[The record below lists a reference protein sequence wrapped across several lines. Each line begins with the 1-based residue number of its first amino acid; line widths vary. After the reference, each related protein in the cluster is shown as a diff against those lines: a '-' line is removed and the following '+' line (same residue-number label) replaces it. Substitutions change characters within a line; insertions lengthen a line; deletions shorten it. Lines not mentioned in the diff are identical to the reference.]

1 MKNAPALT
9 LRRGDK
15 QKLKAVTR
23 RRNVLFRDAQRARII
38 LLASEGYSN
47 MEISR
52 LVDVHRNQIIQ
63 WRNRYESEGLNGL
76 GDRARPFACD
86 RTAASRTER
95 SGQRQIL

>member
-15 QKLKAVTR
+15 QKLEAVTR
-23 RRNVLFRDAQRARII
+23 KRNVPFRDAQRARLI

-52 LVDVHRNQIIQ
+52 LTDVHRNQVIQ
-63 WRNRYESEGLNGL
+63 WRERYKREGLNGL
-76 GDRARPFACD
+76 GDRAR
-86 RTAASRTER
+86 
-95 SGQRQIL
+95 SGRPTV